1 MVVLPASFHLKA
13 ADYTMRSMSL
23 VANSHGGRGHLR
35 ITLAGMAPGVLS
47 LPCRHPVT
55 LKEFRQEDTAMPES
69 ILIPVA
75 DGVEDIELV
84 TLIDVLRRA
93 QLPVVVASVEE
104 GRAITAARGTHITA
118 DKLFDEVR
126 DQRWRAIILP
136 GGLPGAE
143 RLAAYQSLIDL
154 LHQQDRAGAW
164 FGAICASP
172 AFVLAPHGLLKG
184 RHATAYPAFQARLP
198 DRAESHHKV
207 VISEHCV
214 TSQGPG
220 TAVDFAL
227 TWVSLLAGDAVRE
240 RVASDMLVQ

>member
-1 MVVLPASFHLKA
+1 
-13 ADYTMRSMSL
+13 
-23 VANSHGGRGHLR
+23 
-35 ITLAGMAPGVLS
+35 
-47 LPCRHPVT
+47 
-55 LKEFRQEDTAMPES
+55 MPEAV
-69 ILIPVA
+69 LIPVA

-93 QLPVVVASVEE
+93 QLPVVVASVEKE
-104 GRAITAARGTHITA
+104 RAITAARGTRITA
-118 DKLFDEVR
+118 DKLLSEVR

-143 RLAAYQSLIDL
+143 RLGTHQPLIDL
-154 LHQQDRAGAW
+154 LHEQDRERAW

-172 AFVLAPHGLLKG
+172 AYVLAPHGLLKG

-220 TAVDFAL
+220 TAIDFAL
-227 TWVSLLAGDAVRE
+227 AWVSLLAGDAARE
-240 RVASDMLVQ
+240 KVASDMLVQ